1 MCIYLFESA
10 SRYCS
15 YIVNG
20 YMSLKSLN
28 LQVPCSI
35 FFFPPLNHSL
45 CNLHVK
51 ETYVCPIVFPT
62 PGFSLRLVAQ
72 SCPTV
77 CDPMDFSL
85 PGSSV
90 HGDSP
95 GKNIG
100 VGCHAL
106 LEGIFPIQGS
116 HPGLLHC
123 RGILYHLRH
132 QGSP

>member
-1 MCIYLFESA
+1 MPPVKFKKYFKMQLHECKL
-10 SRYCS
+10 
-15 YIVNG
+15 
-20 YMSLKSLN
+20 SL
-28 LQVPCSI
+28 
-35 FFFPPLNHSL
+35 
-45 CNLHVK
+45 
-51 ETYVCPIVFPT
+51 
-62 PGFSLRLVAQ
+62 Q
-72 SCPTV
+72 SCLTLYN
-77 CDPMDFSL
+77 PMDFSL